1 MTVDEEFESMI
12 SGLEL
17 HDQNIQV
24 CDQDGNFVLQITGRN
39 GSVEVTLIA
48 ALEQLL
54 CLYLLLY
61 RSVLISGNE
70 DLVSFLHPDIHPD
83 SDEHDSPDP
92 ELDARAAG
100 VMLAIQL
107 LSAAKPSLSVEEA
120 ETVMRSLAGLAAS
133 IHAKPELFGD
143 SLGAGNSDGSMSELV
158 NLLQVVTNLLLEAI
172 EAAEV

>member
-1 MTVDEEFESMI
+1 VTVDEEFESMV

-17 HDQNIQV
+17 HDQHTQV
-24 CDQDGNFVLQITGRN
+24 CDQDGNFVLQITGHS
-39 GSVEVTLIA
+39 GSVEVTLIT

-83 SDEHDSPDP
+83 SGEHDSPAP
-92 ELDARAAG
+92 EVDARAAG

-107 LSAAKPSLSVEEA
+107 LSSAKPSLSVDEA

-133 IHAKPELFGD
+133 VHAKPELFGEA
-143 SLGAGNSDGSMSELV
+143 LGEHNLEGTMSELV
-158 NLLQVVTNLLLEAI
+158 NLLQVVTSLLLEAI
-172 EAAEV
+172 ESAEI